1 MGQRQLSAIL
11 LAVIVGIVIMVG
23 AQQLVGTTVTQT
35 LVLYFAS
42 NLAFAVVERIVRD
55 D

>member
-1 MGQRQLSAIL
+1 MGQRQLSATL
-11 LAVIVGIVIMVG
+11 LAVVVGIVIVVG
-23 AQQLVGTTVTQT
+23 AQQLVGTTATQT

-42 NLAFAVVERIVRD
+42 VLAFAVTERIVRD